1 MTEEK
6 AQQSTLE
13 NVSYARSPINGEIM
27 TLPTAAEE
35 KAVLRKLDWHILP
48 LLFLVYTFSNLD
60 RSNLGNARLA
70 GLPQSVNLEGKR
82 YDWLG
87 TAFYISYIC
96 SQWTAVGFKRFPP
109 HIWVFCAAIGFST
122 ISACQ
127 AAVTN
132 YPSLVALRVLLG
144 CFEGMFSG
152 VPLYL
157 SFFYP
162 KEKVGFRQGIFL
174 SGSALANAYG
184 GVLGYAILGIRGPV
198 APWRCLFLIEGL
210 PVWIV
215 AVLVW
220 LYLPDD
226 LISAR
231 FLTDREK
238 EVAWQCIAR
247 GQTVDSQG
255 VGGVSWVEWRSA
267 FFDWRSYVPG
277 LMYFCCNVCFGSLPL
292 FVPTIISEMGHFDH
306 QASNGLSAPPYG
318 LCFVMILL
326 CAFASDRAKVRG
338 PFVAAAATVSTIGYC
353 LLSVSSAVTARYI
366 GVFLSVQIFVSIS
379 ILLPWV
385 SSVHRTESKRAGG
398 WAIFATLGQFGPLVG
413 TNIFPK
419 DQGPYY
425 HKGAWIS
432 CGFTSV
438 VILLSLSY
446 SMLLWLENRRMDKA
460 MIAEAVPEMEED
472 NHPRGF
478 RYVSNEILCSLPATK
493 GLGFFYTQ
501 NRLKLRC
508 DLYQHPGQSCSR
520 CKRQRVVCSSMVETN
535 STRRGQSTLQAA
547 IQTSP
552 ARSDRT
558 AVRASSST
566 ALPPVEQDSSYPFAN
581 SHLSSALS
589 EILSRQDIAMQE
601 LNDCVAH
608 KLLPAIFN
616 NNDQNPEP
624 YFKESPLLFWTII
637 ATGARHLEHANKVY
651 RLAAQEI
658 RGGIFQPLL
667 HIRDPIPI
675 IKASLILCLW
685 PLPVDTMWKD
695 PSHVYA
701 GTAHSLAIQNGL
713 FVQGHEQDFAR
724 THTWLSKDMRDSRV
738 HIWLNCC
745 LVFQALCDGLPHSAI
760 TDYKLARLEEIVEA
774 PFHYHIKCHGIL
786 IDAIR
791 AFSNVINEE
800 DPGGKSLL
808 PLIRIFSEQVEVLPV
823 PPRNDLS
830 TEVLDV
836 VSRLDATQD
845 FAFYASNSYTRMA
858 LLAAF
863 CILRIV
869 RSPLREQIDLRDAE
883 QSIFKAIS
891 FVKRRSIQIG
901 DLDERYGTILS
912 QLWSNSSNSLNMA
925 APNDGLD
932 LKIRSRLFMSVVFDS
947 LWWWR
952 VEYNGQG
959 SPYDMDKTAPDAV
972 QADMEGGSTYWNSM
986 TAPVNDSFGS
996 INFPEF
1002 YMDWNFP
1009 MNIDYIG

>member
-6 AQQSTLE
+6 VQQSTLE
-13 NVSYARSPINGEIM
+13 NVSYVISPIAGERM

-35 KAVLRKLDWHILP
+35 KAVQRKLDWHILP

-184 GVLGYAILGIRGPV
+184 CVLGYAILGIRGPV

-238 EVAWQCIAR
+238 EVDWQCIAR

-255 VGGVSWVEWRSA
+255 VGGADGLLIVSG
-267 FFDWRSYVPG
+267 YVPG

-292 FVPTIISEMGHFDH
+292 FVPTIISEKGDFDH

-326 CAFASDRAKVRG
+326 CAFDSDRAKIRG
-338 PFVAAAATVSTIGYC
+338 PFVAAAATVSTVGYC
-353 LLSVSSAVTARYI
+353 LLGVSSAVTARYI
-366 GVFLSVQIFVSIS
+366 GVFLSVQIFVNIS

-425 HKGAWIS
+425 HKGVWIS
-432 CGFTSV
+432 CGFTSL

-446 SMLLWLENRRMDKA
+446 SILLGLENRRMDCL
-460 MIAEAVPEMEED
+460 IRP
-472 NHPRGF
+472 
-478 RYVSNEILCSLPATK
+478 
-493 GLGFFYTQ
+493 
-501 NRLKLRC
+501 
-508 DLYQHPGQSCSR
+508 
-520 CKRQRVVCSSMVETN
+520 
-535 STRRGQSTLQAA
+535 
-547 IQTSP
+547 SP
-552 ARSDRT
+552 T
-558 AVRASSST
+558 
-566 ALPPVEQDSSYPFAN
+566 
-581 SHLSSALS
+581 
-589 EILSRQDIAMQE
+589 
-601 LNDCVAH
+601 
-608 KLLPAIFN
+608 
-616 NNDQNPEP
+616 
-624 YFKESPLLFWTII
+624 
-637 ATGARHLEHANKVY
+637 
-651 RLAAQEI
+651 
-658 RGGIFQPLL
+658 
-667 HIRDPIPI
+667 
-675 IKASLILCLW
+675 
-685 PLPVDTMWKD
+685 
-695 PSHVYA
+695 
-701 GTAHSLAIQNGL
+701 
-713 FVQGHEQDFAR
+713 
-724 THTWLSKDMRDSRV
+724 
-738 HIWLNCC
+738 
-745 LVFQALCDGLPHSAI
+745 
-760 TDYKLARLEEIVEA
+760 YKLARLEEIVEA
-774 PFHYHIKCHGIL
+774 PFHYHIKCHEIL
-786 IDAIR
+786 IDTIR

-800 DPGGKSLL
+800 DQGGNFLL
-808 PLIRIFSEQVEVLPV
+808 PLIRIFSTQVEVLSV
-823 PPRNDLS
+823 PPRNDFS

-845 FAFYASNSYTRMA
+845 FSFYASNSYTRMA

-863 CILRIV
+863 CILSIV

-891 FVKRRSIQIG
+891 FVKRRSIQNG

-925 APNDGLD
+925 APNYGLD

-959 SPYDMDKTAPDAV
+959 SPYDTDKNVPQAV
-972 QADMEGGSTYWNSM
+972 QADMEDGSTRWSPT
-986 TAPVNDSFGS
+986 TAPVSDSFGS
-996 INFPEF
+996 INLPEF

>member
-1 MTEEK
+1 MSEEK
-6 AQQSTLE
+6 AQQSTHE
-13 NVSYARSPINGEIM
+13 NVAYARSPINGERM
-27 TLPTAAEE
+27 TPPTAAEE

-238 EVAWQCIAR
+238 EVAWQCVAR

-277 LMYFCCNVCFGSLPL
+277 LMYFSCNVCFGSLPL
-292 FVPTIISEMGHFDH
+292 FVPTIISEMGDFDH

-338 PFVAAAATVSTIGYC
+338 PFVAAAATVSTVGYC
-353 LLSVSSAVTARYI
+353 LLGVSSAVAARYI

-419 DQGPYY
+419 DQGPDY

-432 CGFTSV
+432 S
-438 VILLSLSY
+438 
-446 SMLLWLENRRMDKA
+446 
-460 MIAEAVPEMEED
+460 
-472 NHPRGF
+472 
-478 RYVSNEILCSLPATK
+478 
-493 GLGFFYTQ
+493 
-501 NRLKLRC
+501 
-508 DLYQHPGQSCSR
+508 
-520 CKRQRVVCSSMVETN
+520 
-535 STRRGQSTLQAA
+535 
-547 IQTSP
+547 
-552 ARSDRT
+552 RSDRT
-558 AVRASSST
+558 AVGASSSA
-566 ALPPVEQDSSYPFAN
+566 ALPPLEEDSSCP
-581 SHLSSALS
+581 SVHSDPSSALS
-589 EILSRQDIAMQE
+589 EMLYLRAVDRSRADILRFFNHYS
-601 LNDCVAH
+601 
-608 KLLPAIFN
+608 KLLPAIL
-616 NNDQNPEP
+616 NDNDRNPEP

-637 ATGARHLEHANKVY
+637 ATGARHLEHATKIY

-667 HIRDPIPI
+667 HITNPIPI

-738 HIWLNCC
+738 HLWLNCC
-745 LVFQALCDGLPHSAI
+745 LVFQATSLCDGLPYSAV

-774 PFHYHIKCHGIL
+774 PFHYRIKCHEIL

-791 AFSNVINEE
+791 AFSNIINEE
-800 DPGGKSLL
+800 GQGGKSLL
-808 PLIRIFSEQVEVLPV
+808 PLIKIFSAQVEALPL

-845 FAFYASNSYTRMA
+845 FAFYASNCYARMA

-891 FVKRRSIQIG
+891 FVKRRSIQHG

-959 SPYDMDKTAPDAV
+959 SPYDTDKTGPEAV
-972 QADMEGGSTYWNSM
+972 QVDLEDGSTCWNS
-986 TAPVNDSFGS
+986 TAAPASDSFGS
-996 INFPEF
+996 INFPEV

-1009 MNIDYIG
+1009 MNIDYVG

>member
-1 MTEEK
+1 
-6 AQQSTLE
+6 
-13 NVSYARSPINGEIM
+13 
-27 TLPTAAEE
+27 
-35 KAVLRKLDWHILP
+35 
-48 LLFLVYTFSNLD
+48 
-60 RSNLGNARLA
+60 
-70 GLPQSVNLEGKR
+70 
-82 YDWLG
+82 
-87 TAFYISYIC
+87 
-96 SQWTAVGFKRFPP
+96 
-109 HIWVFCAAIGFST
+109 
-122 ISACQ
+122 
-127 AAVTN
+127 
-132 YPSLVALRVLLG
+132 
-144 CFEGMFSG
+144 
-152 VPLYL
+152 
-157 SFFYP
+157 
-162 KEKVGFRQGIFL
+162 
-174 SGSALANAYG
+174 
-184 GVLGYAILGIRGPV
+184 
-198 APWRCLFLIEGL
+198 
-210 PVWIV
+210 
-215 AVLVW
+215 
-220 LYLPDD
+220 
-226 LISAR
+226 
-231 FLTDREK
+231 
-238 EVAWQCIAR
+238 
-247 GQTVDSQG
+247 
-255 VGGVSWVEWRSA
+255 
-267 FFDWRSYVPG
+267 
-277 LMYFCCNVCFGSLPL
+277 
-292 FVPTIISEMGHFDH
+292 
-306 QASNGLSAPPYG
+306 
-318 LCFVMILL
+318 
-326 CAFASDRAKVRG
+326 
-338 PFVAAAATVSTIGYC
+338 
-353 LLSVSSAVTARYI
+353 
-366 GVFLSVQIFVSIS
+366 
-379 ILLPWV
+379 
-385 SSVHRTESKRAGG
+385 
-398 WAIFATLGQFGPLVG
+398 
-413 TNIFPK
+413 
-419 DQGPYY
+419 
-425 HKGAWIS
+425 
-432 CGFTSV
+432 
-438 VILLSLSY
+438 
-446 SMLLWLENRRMDKA
+446 
-460 MIAEAVPEMEED
+460 
-472 NHPRGF
+472 
-478 RYVSNEILCSLPATK
+478 
-493 GLGFFYTQ
+493 
-501 NRLKLRC
+501 
-508 DLYQHPGQSCSR
+508 
-520 CKRQRVVCSSMVETN
+520 MVETN

-616 NNDQNPEP
+616 DNDQNPEP

-745 LVFQALCDGLPHSAI
+745 LVFQATSLCDGLPHSAI

-774 PFHYHIKCHGIL
+774 PFHYHIKCHEIL

-823 PPRNDLS
+823 PPRNDLCYLTLCCTRLALS
-830 TEVLDV
+830 SYYFFVQSHDLKKPGLILNLSIATEVLDV

-925 APNDGLD
+925 AHNDGLD